1 MNYRIFKN
9 IAKFIKLLN
18 NKPSLVFP
26 FLLIFAGC
34 SVQTTR
40 ILEKVELFDYE
51 QNSVPNLK
59 EQNKLGVS
67 IGGGASWY
75 NNSTFTGST
84 HDETHNSSQEPFMDS
99 TVNYQGVPDNYQIIM
114 REYSLDVNVNIY
126 LRLVSLH
133 LWGMG
138 DKVPALE
145 NSGIAG
151 SLFYNWKHVGSSLN
165 WYWSNNLTTMNMSY
179 LERIDYINGREPEQN
194 NDFKP
199 VKIEGD
205 EVTVYQEGFIIAFWL
220 NSFSSLAVYPYFY
233 FETSDVSIEKN
244 NNNLGFL
251 DNHRYSKALGI
262 KYKPV
267 DNLSLLFNIKQRE
280 IVMQGGGA
288 NTNYF
293 YNFRVEI
300 DLDKSMLF
308 DIDSKLSEK

>member
-1 MNYRIFKN
+1 
-9 IAKFIKLLN
+9 
-18 NKPSLVFP
+18 
-26 FLLIFAGC
+26 
-34 SVQTTR
+34 
-40 ILEKVELFDYE
+40 
-51 QNSVPNLK
+51 
-59 EQNKLGVS
+59 
-67 IGGGASWY
+67 
-75 NNSTFTGST
+75 
-84 HDETHNSSQEPFMDS
+84 
-99 TVNYQGVPDNYQIIM
+99 
-114 REYSLDVNVNIY
+114 
-126 LRLVSLH
+126 
-133 LWGMG
+133 
-138 DKVPALE
+138 
-145 NSGIAG
+145 
-151 SLFYNWKHVGSSLN
+151 
-165 WYWSNNLTTMNMSY
+165 MSY